1 LRRDVFGSRFF
12 SPVFRNIVTSMCLFP
27 CQAMFAA
34 PSILA
39 AAEAAAA
46 PLLAKIEAKKLADN
60 GGDAVADANSGRA
73 AAAATKQADDE
84 DDDEEE
90 GGWETESGGDGD
102 DGSDGDEEAP
112 TLVASGP
119 SEPTAGAFPP
129 PRKSSLWPVGWAP
142 LLGERAD
149 ALLSPWAAVA
159 LFPLDPAPLPRR
171 GAPPR
176 LPSSAPRESPS
187 LDAATEALLPP
198 PPPWPLPL
206 FRGDLPHSCL
216 PSHALAVQH
225 YAAGA
230 SGGRGSF
237 LGASLQP
244 LPADQ
249 GGHTPPSLGGFSQ
262 SSRCFVAAARGRRAR
277 GRELSRRFGSPPS
290 PPAATAEGE
299 CACVRCAWE
308 AAALP
313 APSVPPGPLDPTAL
327 SEALSEAPSEAP
339 SAAAVAAAAALGLLP
354 VARARS
360 DAAVG
365 EAAAA
370 AAVTAISAA
379 AAVGANSN
387 DDDDDNAWEL
397 LRRLAS
403 LAMHQERYPRPPQS
417 VVRLK

>member
-142 LLGERAD
+142 PLGERAD

-249 GGHTPPSLGGFSQ
+249 GGHTLPGLGGPSQ
-262 SSRCFVAAARGRRAR
+262 SSRCFVAAARGQRAR

-290 PPAATAEGE
+290 PPAATEEGE
-299 CACVRCAWE
+299 CGCGRCTWE

-313 APSVPPGPLDPTAL
+313 APSVPPGTL
-327 SEALSEAPSEAP
+327 APA
-339 SAAAVAAAAALGLLP
+339 
-354 VARARS
+354 ARASS

-370 AAVTAISAA
+370 AAAAVTAIAAA

-387 DDDDDNAWEL
+387 DDDNAWEL

-403 LAMHQERYPRPPQS
+403 QAMHQERYPRPPQS